1 MARPAFDRLSFL
13 DSTFLIAES
22 TTNHMHVA
30 GTATY
35 EAGPLRCADGG
46 IDIERIRDYVSSRLH
61 AIPRYRQV
69 LAFTPI
75 EGHPVWV
82 DDQHFNIAYHVRH
95 TALPRPGDVRQLKR
109 LSGRVMS
116 QQLDRSKPLWEMWVV
131 EGLEGGD
138 RFAIITKIHHCMVDG
153 MSSVDLLEVLL
164 TPESTNTIEP
174 TPRWIPRPVPTTWEL
189 LRAETVR
196 RASLPLETL
205 STLRQSIRRAQDPRS
220 DIRAMLRAVR
230 DTVWSGLRTVSD
242 TPLNQP
248 IGTHRRL
255 DWLEMSLD
263 EVKEVKNR
271 LGGTLNDIV
280 LTTVTGAM
288 QRFLEDRRVNVEGL
302 DFRVMAPVSVRTSE
316 ERGTMGNR
324 VSAWVV
330 DLPIAERDPRRR
342 LEAIREATTRLK
354 ESKQA
359 LGAEMLTQVMS
370 WTPSTLLSLGS
381 RMVTRRLPFN
391 LVVTNVPGPQ
401 VPLYMLGARMLDNF
415 GQVPLTDYLGLGIVL
430 FSYAGKLCW
439 GFTADWDLM
448 PDLHEVVKATEA
460 AFQEL
465 RAAAAE
471 TTAAESAGASRRP
484 VRAVASRRGGSAR
497 RDGLRR
503 PGLRRRLRHR
513 LRGAIPRPPRLA
525 CWCRTTDMTALADR
539 LAAVSSRS
547 TCRLT
552 HRGRKSGNPYEVTIW
567 FLVDGET
574 VYLATANASRQW
586 VRNVQANPSISFGV
600 GGETFTGTSERV
612 RDAAE
617 ERHVMDLVAAKYW
630 YLWPLVGLARLLGY
644 DPKPDASFRVR
655 LAT

>member
-1 MARPAFDRLSFL
+1 MARAAFDRLSFL

-35 EAGPLRCADGG
+35 DAGPLRCADGG

-439 GFTADWDLM
+439 GFTADWDLI

-471 TTAAESAGASRRP
+471 TTAAESAGASRQP
-484 VRAVASRRGGSAR
+484 VRAAR
-497 RDGLRR
+497 T
-503 PGLRRRLRHR
+503 
-513 LRGAIPRPPRLA
+513 GA
-525 CWCRTTDMTALADR
+525 
-539 LAAVSSRS
+539 AAARA
-547 TCRLT
+547 
-552 HRGRKSGNPYEVTIW
+552 G
-567 FLVDGET
+567 
-574 VYLATANASRQW
+574 
-586 VRNVQANPSISFGV
+586 
-600 GGETFTGTSERV
+600 TG
-612 RDAAE
+612 
-617 ERHVMDLVAAKYW
+617 
-630 YLWPLVGLARLLGY
+630 
-644 DPKPDASFRVR
+644 
-655 LAT
+655 